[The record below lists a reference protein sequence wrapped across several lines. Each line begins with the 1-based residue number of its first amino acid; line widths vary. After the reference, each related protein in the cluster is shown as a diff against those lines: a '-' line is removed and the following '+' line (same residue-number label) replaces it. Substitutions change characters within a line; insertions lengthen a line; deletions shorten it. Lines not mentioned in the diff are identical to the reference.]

1 LEGVTKLSNLRAR
14 CFNGPT
20 YWLTVGYGDVHVDC
34 KPAMVLKSFEFLL
47 VDFDSLVCILTNPN
61 LDLSRL
67 ANQDLPKIRI
77 DKTILKFPA
86 QSYHS

>member
-1 LEGVTKLSNLRAR
+1 
-14 CFNGPT
+14 
-20 YWLTVGYGDVHVDC
+20 
-34 KPAMVLKSFEFLL
+34 MVLKSFEFLL